1 MKIAILLAFLLFSI
15 FICCD
20 STTKR
25 PNTKDYVQ
33 LEKEKSP
40 KKSDTQTEATAYGI
54 ASQSPKKDKA
64 EREKQLKKI
73 VKQGNEKGKSSSKK

>member
-15 FICCD
+15 FTCCD
-20 STTKR
+20 STKR
-25 PNTKDYVQ
+25 PNTKGYVQ
-33 LEKEKSP
+33 LEKEKPP

-64 EREKQLKKI
+64 ERENQFKKI
-73 VKQGNEKGKSSSKK
+73 I